1 MARLLEYFGLKA
13 KDTTEE
19 VIQSQRDLALQTRR
33 LADKVEDLVEAVMT
47 NREDASGNPIQDMAR
62 GHYRRRDRR
71 ELG

>member
-1 MARLLEYFGLKA
+1 MARLLEYLGLRA

-19 VIQSQRDLALQTRR
+19 VIRSQRDLASATDR
-33 LADKVEDLVEAVMT
+33 LADRVNDLVEAVMT

-62 GHYRRRDRR
+62 GHYRRDRR